1 MKWIELLVN
10 LGFVRGYRVRYKY
23 VDRFLVCVIIVLV
36 NENVVFI
43 NIWFYLGC
51 LYEVWIFVIGE
62 IVDSEEI
69 NYIYFYLGNLI
80 C

>member
-10 LGFVRGYRVRYKY
+10 LGFVRGYRVSYKY
-23 VDRFLVCVIIVLV
+23 VDRFLVSVIIVLV

-43 NIWFYLGC
+43 NIWLYLGS
-51 LYEVWIFVIGE
+51 LYEVWIFVIDE
-62 IVDSEEI
+62 IEDSKEI
-69 NYIYFYLGNLI
+69 NYMYFYLGNLI

>member
-10 LGFVRGYRVRYKY
+10 LGFVSGYRVSYKY
-23 VDRFLVCVIIVLV
+23 VDRFLVSVIIVLV

-43 NIWFYLGC
+43 NIWLYLGS

-62 IVDSEEI
+62 IEDSKEI
-69 NYIYFYLGNLI
+69 NYMYFYLGNLI

>member
-10 LGFVRGYRVRYKY
+10 LCFVRGYRVSYKF
-23 VDRFLVCVIIVLV
+23 VDRFLVSVIIVLV

-43 NIWFYLGC
+43 NIWLYLGS

-62 IVDSEEI
+62 IEDSKEI
-69 NYIYFYLGNLI
+69 NYMYFYLGNLI

>member
-10 LGFVRGYRVRYKY
+10 LGFVRGYRVSYKY
-23 VDRFLVCVIIVLV
+23 VDRFLVSVIIVLV

-43 NIWFYLGC
+43 NIWLYLGS

-62 IVDSEEI
+62 IEDSKEI
-69 NYIYFYLGNLI
+69 NYMYFYLGNLI